1 MSTFSRI
8 LIKNIVIA
16 IIFCICYFSFSIMS
30 LQSFINEKQKS
41 HHVALSKITEHYQ
54 GDDLKGF
61 SRQLKLAFKY
71 DELLITNL
79 DNDGIYT
86 YKNDKPTFNFLT
98 MFGSAPKL
106 SKLKNNSLGIY
117 INYRLNND
125 ELFSLYYTLTTFI
138 MIVTLL
144 VILVGTFITSTITT
158 GANRKASKNISD
170 LIADEIKS
178 AINNRDGNNAN
189 TLNLPT
195 EFEEVNKV
203 LSQLKIFV
211 SNKFEKTQE
220 LEQTAYIDQL
230 TSLENRSGFVDF
242 FGQYTE
248 NNKNTGFG
256 VLIITRCSELMTIN
270 QVHGYQEG
278 DRYICQV
285 ANILKTQVMNFDQ
298 ARVFRLNGS
307 DFATFL
313 PNITLNIAE
322 RVANELTN
330 LFNEY
335 QQLADFDSVAY
346 SGIVK
351 LDTLRPLGE
360 MLALADT
367 AISMAQTRHKNSWFI
382 QTDTTLLQNE
392 TSSLGNQNWTKEI
405 NYVIENQS
413 VNLLS
418 QIIHPSSR
426 NNKIYHEILSRFTS
440 SEGDVLPTAP
450 FIAMAEKLDK
460 IVLIDRLVIEKTI
473 SEIKDKN
480 LIQQSF
486 GVNLSTRSIH
496 DEHFVIWLERRLLR
510 DHDIATRLVFEISE
524 YGLEQNIKG
533 SSHFIDMVHRVGARI
548 CVEHFG
554 VGITSFKFFRELSP
568 DYIKM
573 DGSYTRNIQ
582 HDKNNQ
588 YFLRLMIDLAH
599 RLGIRVIAESVES
612 QEEKYT
618 FDEIFMDGC
627 QGYYLG
633 KPENL

>member
-16 IIFCICYFSFSIMS
+16 IIFCICYFSFSILS

-79 DNDGIYT
+79 DNNGIYT

-480 LIQQSF
+480 LSQQSF

>member
-16 IIFCICYFSFSIMS
+16 IIFCICYFSFSILS

-79 DNDGIYT
+79 DNNGIYT

-480 LIQQSF
+480 LSQQSF

-633 KPENL
+633 KP

>member
-1 MSTFSRI
+1 M
-8 LIKNIVIA
+8 
-16 IIFCICYFSFSIMS
+16 
-30 LQSFINEKQKS
+30 QSFINEKQKS

-79 DNDGIYT
+79 DNNGIYT

-480 LIQQSF
+480 LSQQSF